1 MMTDYRQSLS
11 IPALL
16 VQAVTFVLLTGCS
29 DGTTSSGQSTTSTST
44 STSTSTVVT
53 QTCAGK
59 IVDGGVTVKFPNGTE
74 SMHTGQ
80 HFSIEWERGDAGS
93 YVKIELIKS
102 GNHYLTI
109 STKATNSGG
118 VIWVVPSD
126 TFSADERDENIFKIR
141 VTSTSNACVT
151 DDSDGPFHILS

>member
-1 MMTDYRQSLS
+1 MTDYRQSLS

-16 VQAVTFVLLTGCS
+16 VQAVTFVLLTGCF
-29 DGTTSSGQSTTSTST
+29 DGTTSSGQST
-44 STSTSTVVT
+44 TSTSTVVT

-74 SMHTGQ
+74 SMQTGKP
-80 HFSIEWERGDAGS
+80 FSIEWERGDAGS

-118 VIWVVPSD
+118 MIWVVPSD

>member
-16 VQAVTFVLLTGCS
+16 VQAITFVLLTGCS
-29 DGTTSSGQSTTSTST
+29 DGTTSSGQSTT

-102 GNHYLTI
+102 GSHYLTI
-109 STKATNSGG
+109 SAKATNSGG
-118 VIWVVPSD
+118 VTWVVPSD

-141 VTSTSNACVT
+141 VTSTSNPCVT
-151 DDSDGPFHILS
+151 DDSDGPFHIRS

>member
-16 VQAVTFVLLTGCS
+16 VQAVTFVLLTGCF

-44 STSTSTVVT
+44 STVVP

-59 IVDGGVTVKFPNGTE
+59 IVDGGVTVKYPNGTE

>member
-16 VQAVTFVLLTGCS
+16 VQAVTFVLLTGCF
-29 DGTTSSGQSTTSTST
+29 DGTTSSGQSTT

-59 IVDGGVTVKFPNGTE
+59 IVEDGVTVKHPNGTE

-102 GNHYLTI
+102 GSHYLTI
-109 STKATNSGG
+109 SAKATNSGG
-118 VIWVVPSD
+118 VTWVVPSD